1 MDSVCGRTIKHII
14 GVKWTTCNWSAGLV
28 TGIFDF
34 TFRQRK
40 MKFKYVIKNMFMKSN
55 VDNGWVRVLENMS
68 LADKS
73 NILED
78 VVFFN
83 FRGIKNTMFLE
94 GLVRS
99 RGVHNNIYDEL
110 SDCFLDAV
118 PGK

>member
-1 MDSVCGRTIKHII
+1 MKNALNDSLIYFHESDT
-14 GVKWTTCNWSAGLV
+14 
-28 TGIFDF
+28 
-34 TFRQRK
+34 
-40 MKFKYVIKNMFMKSN
+40 IKNMFMKSN

-83 FRGIKNTMFLE
+83 FSGIKNTMFLE

-99 RGVHNNIYDEL
+99 RRVHNNIYHEL